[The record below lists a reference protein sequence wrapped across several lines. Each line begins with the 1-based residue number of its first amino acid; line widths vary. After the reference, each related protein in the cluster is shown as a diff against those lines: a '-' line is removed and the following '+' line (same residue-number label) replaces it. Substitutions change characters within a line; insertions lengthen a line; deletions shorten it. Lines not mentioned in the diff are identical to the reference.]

1 MLQPEQQHA
10 LQQYADGVGI
20 TQHTQQQQ
28 QQRDIVEHEELEK
41 MRGVL
46 VHEWLQFVNTEK
58 KRRKELEVKLLALHG
73 DVEATKQW
81 ALLQLQGLRD
91 NMQAEFD
98 VIIDVVNRCVLE
110 GLCVDGLCVLMVG
123 LCWYV
128 CVYAEHP
135 VVSSANVYLLYNR
148 TSCTIE

>member
-1 MLQPEQQHA
+1 MPQVVLHLMAHRVGMLQPAQQHA
-10 LQQYADGVGI
+10 LQLHAEGVHTIQQHGDTSGVVSS
-20 TQHTQQQQ
+20 TQVQHE
-28 QQRDIVEHEELEK
+28 IVEHEELEK

-58 KRRKELEVKLLALHG
+58 KRRKELELKLLALHG

-98 VIIDVVNRCVLE
+98 VIIDVVNR
-110 GLCVDGLCVLMVG
+110 
-123 LCWYV
+123 YV
-128 CVYAEHP
+128 VRWGGQGG
-135 VVSSANVYLLYNR
+135 VMRWSR
-148 TSCTIE
+148 GGGMQM